1 MRISQAAG
9 GGTAE
14 SGLPPQRLA
23 KIDGTSL
30 DEGIGMLEAVVDEI
44 HWLDRS
50 PFLAASARYSFR
62 DGRGP
67 GLRAFSPRSNS
78 EGDGLGIAAA
88 RAVCVAFAPEHGP
101 TAGEW
106 AAARAL
112 PLLAPDPAASA
123 FAADK
128 LDVLAVF
135 AEADI
140 ETPEFVRVPPN
151 DRATARHYWPDGW
164 EAVVVQRRENNLIGR
179 GTRFARNHDELQ
191 ECLDA
196 WAGRELRVG
205 RYVDGPS
212 MTVTACVA
220 GNATIVSAMSH
231 QLVGI
236 PDLTTAWGAH
246 CGNQLVAPT
255 DLPDGVFEAIRTTA
269 TRVGDQLRRRG
280 YRGVFG
286 LDLVLER
293 NRPLAIE
300 INPRFQTVVSLVQA
314 AEQRADLLPC
324 LGLHVLACLL
334 PELPV
339 QTVVAPVPTLGQ
351 LVVHADR
358 NRQFGVL
365 PESGTYRLEHDA
377 PVLEESRCLADL
389 AAGHALLWA
398 QVQPGAE
405 VNEGDE
411 LILIQ
416 LAEAVA
422 TLQTPPRLTAAASDW
437 VRAVSACFEGSSC

>member
-1 MRISQAAG
+1 MTISQTTSCG
-9 GGTAE
+9 VAE
-14 SGLPPQRLA
+14 SGLTPQKLA
-23 KIDGTSL
+23 KIDGTNL

-50 PFLAASARYSFR
+50 PFLAASARSCFR

-67 GLRAFSPRSNS
+67 EVHVVSPLSNAD
-78 EGDGLGIAAA
+78 GDGLGTPAA

-101 TAGEW
+101 SAREW

-112 PLLAPDPAASA
+112 PLLAPDPAVSA

-128 LDVLAVF
+128 LNALAIF

-140 ETPEFVRVPPN
+140 ETPEFVRVPPHG
-151 DRATARHYWPDGW
+151 RAAARQYWPDAW

-212 MTVTACVA
+212 VTVTACVA
-220 GNATIVSAMSH
+220 GNTMIVSAVSH

-236 PDLTTAWGAH
+236 PGLTTVWGAH

-255 DLPDGVFEAIRTTA
+255 DLPEGAYEAIRTA
-269 TRVGDQLRRRG
+269 AARVGDQLRRRG

-286 LDLVLER
+286 LDLVLKR

-314 AEQRADLLPC
+314 AEQRAGLLPC

-339 QTVVAPVPTLGQ
+339 QTLVAPMPTLGQ
-351 LVVHADR
+351 LVVHAGQDR
-358 NRQFGVL
+358 QLGAL
-365 PESGTYRLEHDA
+365 PESGTYRLEHGA
-377 PVLEESRCLADL
+377 PVPGESRCLADL
-389 AAGHALLWA
+389 PAGHALLWA
-398 QVQPGAE
+398 QAQPGAQ
-405 VNEGDE
+405 VHEGDE
-411 LILIQ
+411 LVLIQ

-422 TLQTPPRLTAAASDW
+422 TLQAHPRLTPAASDW
-437 VRAVSACFEGSSC
+437 VTAVSACVEGSSC

>member
-1 MRISQAAG
+1 MTISQATG
-9 GGTAE
+9 GRGMAE
-14 SGLPPQRLA
+14 SGLAPQRFA
-23 KIDGTSL
+23 KIDGVGL
-30 DEGIGMLEAVVDEI
+30 DAGIGMLEAVVDEI

-50 PFLAASARYSFR
+50 PFLAASARPSFR
-62 DGRGP
+62 AGRGP
-67 GLRAFSPRSNS
+67 ELHAFSPFSNT
-78 EGDGLGIAAA
+78 DKDDLGTAR

-101 TAGEW
+101 TASEW

-112 PLLAPDPAASA
+112 PLLAPDQVASA

-128 LDVLAVF
+128 LDALAVF
-135 AEADI
+135 LEAGI
-140 ETPEFVRVPPN
+140 ETPEFVRVPA
-151 DRATARHYWPDGW
+151 DGRATARRYWPDAW

-212 MTVTACVA
+212 VTVTGCVA
-220 GNATIVSAMSH
+220 GNATIVTAVSH

-236 PDLTTAWGAH
+236 PGLTSVWGAH
-246 CGNQLVAPT
+246 CGNQLIAPT
-255 DLPDGVFEAIRTTA
+255 DLPDGAYEAIRTA
-269 TRVGDQLRRRG
+269 AARVGDQLRLRG

-351 LVVHADR
+351 LVVHAVRDR
-358 NRQFGVL
+358 QLGAL
-365 PESGTYRLEHDA
+365 PESGTYRLERGA
-377 PVLEESRCLADL
+377 PVPGENRCLTDL
-389 AAGHALLWA
+389 PAGHALLWA
-398 QVQPGAE
+398 QARPGAE
-405 VNEGDE
+405 VAEGDE
-411 LILIQ
+411 LILLQ

-422 TLQTPPRLTAAASDW
+422 GLQAHPRLTAAGSDW
-437 VRAVSACFEGSSC
+437 VTAVSACVEEASC

>member
-1 MRISQAAG
+1 MRISQATG
-9 GGTAE
+9 GAAAE

-23 KIDGTSL
+23 KIDGIRL
-30 DEGIGMLEAVVDEI
+30 DQGIAMLEAAVDEI
-44 HWLDRS
+44 YWLDRS
-50 PFLAASARYSFR
+50 PFLAASARPSFR
-62 DGRGP
+62 AGRGP
-67 GLRAFSPRSNS
+67 QLHACSPLSNTD
-78 EGDGLGIAAA
+78 GDGLGIRAA

-101 TAGEW
+101 VAREW

-112 PLLAPDPAASA
+112 PLLAPDPAMSA

-135 AEADI
+135 AAAGIEA
-140 ETPEFVRVPPN
+140 PEFVRVPPN
-151 DRATARHYWPDGW
+151 GRADATKYWRDGW

-179 GTRFARNHDELQ
+179 GTRLARDHAELQ

-205 RYVDGPS
+205 RYVDGLPV
-212 MTVTACVA
+212 TVTACVA
-220 GNATIVSAMSH
+220 GNTTIVSAVSH
-231 QLVGI
+231 QLVGV
-236 PDLTTAWGAH
+236 PGLTTVWGAH

-255 DLPDGVFEAIRTTA
+255 DLPDGAYDAIRTA
-269 TRVGDQLRRRG
+269 AARAGDQLRRRG

-286 LDLVLER
+286 MDLVLER

-300 INPRFQTVVSLVQA
+300 INPRFQTVVSLVHA
-314 AEQRADLLPC
+314 AEQSADLLPS

-339 QTVVAPVPTLGQ
+339 QTVVASVPPLGQ

-358 NRQFGVL
+358 KRQLGAL
-365 PESGTYRLEHDA
+365 PESGTYARHRDIA
-377 PVLEESRCLADL
+377 MRGESRCLADL
-389 AAGHALLWA
+389 PVEHALVWA
-398 QVQPGAE
+398 QTQPGTT
-405 VNEGDE
+405 VDEGDE

-416 LAEAVA
+416 LAEFVA
-422 TLQTPPRLTAAASDW
+422 TLQVAPRLTAAASDW
-437 VRAVSACFEGSSC
+437 VTALSACFEGPSC